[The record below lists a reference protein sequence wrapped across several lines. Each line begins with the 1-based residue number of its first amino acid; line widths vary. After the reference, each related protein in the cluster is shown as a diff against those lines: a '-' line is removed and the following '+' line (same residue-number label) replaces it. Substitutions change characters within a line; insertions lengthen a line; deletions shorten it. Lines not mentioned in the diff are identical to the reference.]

1 MMLNVYTNNC
11 RLCNQKMLILL
22 KAIQVHRYLTEL
34 HDLKYTEC
42 IEELS
47 N

>member
-1 MMLNVYTNNC
+1 MFILIIAVYATK
-11 RLCNQKMLILL
+11 KMLILL
-22 KAIQVHRYLTEL
+22 KAIQLHRYLTEL